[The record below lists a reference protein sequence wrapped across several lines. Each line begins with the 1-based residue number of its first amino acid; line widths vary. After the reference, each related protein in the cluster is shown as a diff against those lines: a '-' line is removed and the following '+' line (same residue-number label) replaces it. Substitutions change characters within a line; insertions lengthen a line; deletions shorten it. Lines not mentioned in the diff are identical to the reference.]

1 MTHVTAHVL
10 LIVREPRGQLLA
22 GSADGIGI
30 VERFRWKRD
39 LENGQVLRT
48 NQADGDLMPSV
59 IDAQPAQRESLLK
72 HISRDVIRE
81 SFAPCELLAQPVD
94 KSTHVASLPTDQQGV
109 L

>member
-10 LIVREPRGQLLA
+10 LIVREPRGQLPA
-22 GSADGIGI
+22 GFAEGIGI

-39 LENGQVLRT
+39 LENGQALRT
-48 NQADGDLMPSV
+48 NQADGDLLPSV
-59 IDAQPAQRESLLK
+59 IDAQPAQRECLLK
-72 HISRDVIRE
+72 YVSCDATRDSI
-81 SFAPCELLAQPVD
+81 APCELLAQPVD